1 MTSFNRER
9 NSGVEQGSNRVNTTD
24 GQSMESVFDSQGNL
38 IGYRPVINAPA
49 QPMQESS
56 PIYDADPLA
65 QLPDDFFDRAR
76 RGLEIMGQQLQ
87 EQEMGVQRARDL
99 EAFHLAARMSSTS
112 APPSAQYAPAMP
124 VQKPQAM
131 FTPAPTH
138 EVPTAAPN
146 KPKKSSG
153 PVPFFDLNDPINR
166 HITGA
171 DKNTGHKI
179 ADKPT
184 KEKGPFWTKRK
195 RAVGAGV
202 LALGVLSGGSVLA
215 VQNLTGG
222 SHDAAVID
230 EKNAPAPV
238 NPDLIP
244 ALTYT
249 PLVEAFG
256 GCIDE
261 NGGGPAL
268 GSVTTKSETRTKWK
282 TGMTGA
288 NGGELTLE
296 TRDPVTKIESASKIQ
311 LESTAD
317 YTACVVAANVANVV
331 SLDLTNPEAPK
342 AKVNLPNIDPQI
354 RSKVTSIIDRG
365 WSSAEFETPLIPAE
379 GVVASGV
386 EAKKIPADVAANF
399 TAAYNDVPNAAVEAQ
414 AALNATTDTLA
425 TEGSVYSEQ
434 IKVVIKQK
442 IETTIKEK
450 VKRLAQDNLTKAK
463 SISIEWVGE
472 LKGILAKKQPVPV
485 ANKVTVDTKS
495 LIKDFVANPTPAS
508 NQAK

>member
-1 MTSFNRER
+1 MTSFNREHGSR
-9 NSGVEQGSNRVNTTD
+9 VEQGSHQVSTTT
-24 GQSMESVFDSQGNL
+24 GQKMEEIYDAQDNL
-38 IGYRPVINAPA
+38 IGYRPVVDV
-49 QPMQESS
+49 PMQESF
-56 PIYDADPLA
+56 PAYVVDPLV
-65 QLPDDFFDRAR
+65 QLPDDFYKSAE
-76 RGLEIMGQQLQ
+76 RGLEITRQQLQ
-87 EQEMGVQRARDL
+87 ERALEAQKARDL
-99 EAFHLAARMSSTS
+99 EAFRIATRMSSAS
-112 APPSAQYAPAMP
+112 APPSAQYAPPMP
-124 VQKPQAM
+124 VQQPQAM
-131 FTPAPTH
+131 FAPAPTH

-202 LALGVLSGGSVLA
+202 LSLGILSTGGVLA
-215 VQNLTGG
+215 AQNLTGG
-222 SHDAAVID
+222 SHDAAITN
-230 EKNAPAPV
+230 EKNAPPSV

-296 TRDPVTKIESASKIQ
+296 TRDPITKIESASKIQ

-331 SLDLTNPEAPK
+331 SLDLTDPEAPK

-354 RSKVTSIIDRG
+354 RNKVTNIIDRG
-365 WSSAEFETPLIPAE
+365 WSSSEFETPLIKAE
-379 GVVASGV
+379 DVVASGV
-386 EAKKIPADVAANF
+386 EAKKIPADVATSF
-399 TAAYNDVPNAAVEAQ
+399 IAAYNDVPNAAVETQ

-425 TEGSVYSEQ
+425 TEGSAYSEQ

-442 IETTIKEK
+442 IESTIKDK

-463 SISIEWVGE
+463 SISVEWVGE

-485 ANKVTVDTKS
+485 ANKLTVDTKS

-508 NQAK
+508 EQAK